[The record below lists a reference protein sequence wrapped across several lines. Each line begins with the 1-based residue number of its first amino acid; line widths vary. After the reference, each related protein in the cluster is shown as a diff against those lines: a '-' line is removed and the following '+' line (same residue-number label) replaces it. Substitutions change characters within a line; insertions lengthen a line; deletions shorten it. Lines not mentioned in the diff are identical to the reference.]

1 MFWDT
6 FFFPNIFKHIYML
19 IDLYRFEW
27 VGAELVSLLAQYRCF
42 GSIFFNF
49 LFYGLDFILFVFK
62 LIIIH
67 LSLTISKKNK
77 N

>member
-1 MFWDT
+1 
-6 FFFPNIFKHIYML
+6 ML
-19 IDLYRFEW
+19 IDLQYIDLNGW
-27 VGAELVSLLAQYRCF
+27 ELSWFLLAQYRCF
-42 GSIFFNF
+42 GSIVFNF